1 MSETKSVH
9 SEHQVQNDVILSFMG
24 ATCFKRVGTGQQE
37 AKRLSGT
44 KKKHLEEQFK
54 MNCVNQ
60 QQVSNMTAFKKS
72 ILERQKFSE
81 VKTGRGSP
89 F

>member
-1 MSETKSVH
+1 M
-9 SEHQVQNDVILSFMG
+9 QNDVILSFMG
-24 ATCFKRVGTGQQE
+24 VLCFKSVGTGQQE

-60 QQVSNMTAFKKS
+60 QQVSNVIWFKKS
-72 ILERQKFSE
+72 ILERQKFSD